1 MLFGRR
7 VRFALIILASQL
19 LLTALAIVMLI
30 QMILVALNG
39 VVQFAENNKTILI
52 IEIVL
57 TTLITFFGIFVFII
71 QLRRLSENRNSDHR
85 NSQNETKRLNH

>member
-1 MLFGRR
+1 LLSGRR

-30 QMILVALNG
+30 QMILIALNG

-71 QLRRLSENRNSDHR
+71 QLRRLGENRSSDRR
-85 NSQNETKRLNH
+85 NSQNKTK